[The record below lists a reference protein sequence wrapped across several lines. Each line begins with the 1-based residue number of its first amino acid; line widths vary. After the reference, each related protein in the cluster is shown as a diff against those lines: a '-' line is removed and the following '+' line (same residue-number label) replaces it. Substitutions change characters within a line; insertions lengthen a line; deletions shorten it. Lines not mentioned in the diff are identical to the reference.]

1 MDVGSILANSGQQ
14 TMSTIGS
21 TAASAATNQAL
32 NAASQGMLSNFMSMG
47 IPGLSSGLLSGLGTK
62 ALDFLGSEQGVNAIN
77 AGTGLFSGWNEYKTG
92 KDYSKILK
100 AQEARS
106 ANAYNR
112 DVAADEKRQLLNF

>member
-21 TAASAATNQAL
+21 TAANAATNQAL
-32 NAASQGMLSNFMSMG
+32 NAASQGMLSNFMSLG
-47 IPGLSSGLLSGLGTK
+47 TPGLSSGLLSGLGTK
-62 ALDFLGSEQGVNAIN
+62 ALDFLGSEQGTNAIN
-77 AGTGLFSGWNEYKTG
+77 AGTGLFSGWNQYKTG

>member
-21 TAASAATNQAL
+21 TAANAATNQAL
-32 NAASQGMLSNFMSMG
+32 NAASQGMLSNFMSLG
-47 IPGLSSGLLSGLGTK
+47 TPGLSSGLLSGLGTK

-77 AGTGLFSGWNEYKTG
+77 AGTGLFSGWNQYKTG
-92 KDYSKILK
+92 KDYSKLLK

>member
-77 AGTGLFSGWNEYKTG
+77 AGTGLFSGWNQYKTG
-92 KDYSKILK
+92 KDYNKLLK

-106 ANAYNR
+106 ADAYNR

>member
-21 TAASAATNQAL
+21 TAANAVTNQAL
-32 NAASQGMLSNFMSMG
+32 NAASQGMLSNFMSLG
-47 IPGLSSGLLSGLGTK
+47 TPGLSSGLLSGLGTK
-62 ALDFLGSEQGVNAIN
+62 ALDFLGSEQGTNAIN
-77 AGTGLFSGWNEYKTG
+77 AGTGLFSGWNQYKTG

-106 ANAYNR
+106 ADAYNR

>member
-1 MDVGSILANSGQQ
+1 
-14 TMSTIGS
+14 MSTGAFLGAIGN
-21 TAASAATNQAL
+21 T
-32 NAASQGMLSNFMSMG
+32 ASQGAANAALNTASNSLLSNFMSMG

-62 ALDFLGSEQGVNAIN
+62 ALDFLGSEQGTNAIN
-77 AGTGLFSGWNEYKTG
+77 TGTGLFSGWNQYNTG
-92 KDYSKILK
+92 KDYSKLLK

>member
-1 MDVGSILANSGQQ
+1 MDLGSILANSGQQ

-21 TAASAATNQAL
+21 TAANAATNQAL
-32 NAASQGMLSNFMSMG
+32 NAASQGMLSNFMSLG

-100 AQEARS
+100 AQEARY

-112 DVAADEKRQLLNF
+112 DVTADEKRQLLNF

>member
-1 MDVGSILANSGQQ
+1 MDLGSILANSGQQ

-21 TAASAATNQAL
+21 TAANAATNQAL
-32 NAASQGMLSNFMSMG
+32 NAASQGMLSNFMSLG
-47 IPGLSSGLLSGLGTK
+47 TPGLSSGLLSGLGTK
-62 ALDFLGSEQGVNAIN
+62 ALDFLGSEQGINAIN
-77 AGTGLFSGWNEYKTG
+77 AGTGLFSGWNQYKTG
-92 KDYSKILK
+92 KDYSKLLK